1 MSRVGKKP
9 ITLPSGVSVSSD
21 GRAVR
26 VKGPKGENAFTL
38 PDGFELQ
45 VADGTATILRRRDD
59 RKASALHGLSRALV
73 ANMVLGVSEGFT
85 RVLEIVG
92 TGYKAEV
99 KGPNLEMQLGFSHPV
114 VFPVPEGISAKCEV
128 PKGSDIQG
136 RITLTGIDKGK
147 VGQTA
152 ANIRA
157 FRPPEPYK
165 GKGIRYEGE
174 QVRRKAGKSA
184 GAA

>member
-1 MSRVGKKP
+1 MSRVGRKVIEVPK
-9 ITLPSGVSVSSD
+9 GVQLSSD
-21 GRAVR
+21 GRTVR

-38 PDGFELQ
+38 PDGFKLE
-45 VADGTATILRRRDD
+45 VAESTASILRERDD

-73 ANMVLGVSEGFT
+73 ANMVRGVTEEFT
-85 RVLEIVG
+85 RVLEIEG
-92 TGYKAEV
+92 MGYKAEL
-99 KGPNLEMQLGFSHPV
+99 KGKSLELQIGYSHLV
-114 VFPVPEGISAKCEV
+114 SFPMPEGISARCDS
-128 PKGSDIQG
+128 PT
-136 RITLTGIDKGK
+136 RIVLSGIDKGK

-157 FRPPEPYK
+157 LRPPEPYK

-174 QVRRKAGKSA
+174 VIRRKAGKTA

>member
-1 MSRVGKKP
+1 MSRVGRKP
-9 ITLPSGVSVSSD
+9 IPVPQGVEVKSD

-26 VKGPKGENAFTL
+26 VHGPKGENSFTL
-38 PDGFELQ
+38 PEGFKLE
-45 VADGTATILRRRDD
+45 VSDGTATIVRERED
-59 RKASALHGLSRALV
+59 RKASALHGLSRALI
-73 ANMVLGVSEGFT
+73 ANMVKGVSEGFT

-99 KGPNLEMQLGFSHPV
+99 KGENLELQLGFSHAV
-114 VFPVPEGISAKCEV
+114 VFPVPEGITAKCEQ
-128 PKGSDIQG
+128 PKGSDIQA

-165 GKGIRYEGE
+165 GKGVRYEGE
-174 QVRRKAGKSA
+174 VIRRKAGKSA